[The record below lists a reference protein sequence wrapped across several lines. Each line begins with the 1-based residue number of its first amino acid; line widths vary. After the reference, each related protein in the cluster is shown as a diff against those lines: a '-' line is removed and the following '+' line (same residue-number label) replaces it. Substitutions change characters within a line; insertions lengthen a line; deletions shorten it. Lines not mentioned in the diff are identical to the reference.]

1 MSFWRQTAALVRA
14 QTRSETRTGEVL
26 LVVLPFGAAALFVIP
41 MAVGADSALLQRV
54 GPGLFWMVV
63 LLFGIVVTQRRTAH
77 PSGARSD
84 LLRMLAVDP
93 AARFTATAVVNWALL
108 IAFEI
113 VVGLVMIV
121 LYDPVLTGWAWL
133 VLVVPLSAAGLA
145 LVGTLAGSIADGAG
159 VRTTLVPLL
168 VLPVAIPLLLAA
180 AQATEGLRL
189 GTGIL
194 RWVLLLAI
202 TDLVLAIAGV
212 LTARPLEES
221 DS

>member
-1 MSFWRQTAALVRA
+1 MRFWHQTAALMRA
-14 QTRSETRTGEVL
+14 QARSEARSGEVL
-26 LVVLPFGAAALFVIP
+26 LVVLPFGAAALLVIP
-41 MAVGADSALLQRV
+41 MAVGTDSALLERV
-54 GPGLFWMVV
+54 GPGLFWVV
-63 LLFGIVVTQRRTAH
+63 ALLFGIVVTQRSTAH

-93 AARFTATAVVNWALL
+93 AARFAATTLVSGALL
-108 IAFEI
+108 VVFE
-113 VVGLVMIV
+113 VVIGMVVIV

-133 VLVVPLSAAGLA
+133 ALVVPLSAAGLA
-145 LVGTLAGSIADGAG
+145 LVGTLAGSIARGTG

-168 VLPVAIPLLLAA
+168 VLPVAIPVLLAA

-221 DS
+221 ES